1 MRSGHTADIVVI
13 TNPQSRA
20 LMQDELSNLSDSEL
34 DNELRAVRDIRK

>member
-34 DNELRAVRDIRK
+34 DQLRAVRDIRK